1 MMGLPKI
8 ARTALVTGCSTGIGR
23 ASAQVL
29 RDRGWTVYPTA
40 RTESDLASLREEGF
54 EAVSLDVADADSVA
68 ACVETV
74 LGHTGGTLGA
84 VVNNAGF
91 GQAGALEDLTREALE
106 RQFAVNVFGLQDLT
120 NRLVPVFREAGAGRI
135 VQVSSVVGRM
145 SLPFLGA
152 YCASKFAVE
161 AMGDAQRIELRGSG
175 VGLSIIEPGP
185 IITAFRKTCAAATED
200 AVDPATS
207 AHGDLYLKE
216 LQRRKESQK
225 KVNFINRPPEAV
237 AAKVVH
243 ALESSRPKR
252 RYCVT
257 IPAYVGA
264 WMRRFAPYALTD
276 AILGKQVES
285 KAGAKDPN
293 TQ

>member
-1 MMGLPKI
+1 MGLPEI
-8 ARTALVTGCSTGIGR
+8 DRTVLVTGCSTGIGR
-23 ASAQVL
+23 STAQGL
-29 RDRGWTVYPTA
+29 RERGWTVYPTA
-40 RTESDLASLREEGF
+40 RTETDLASLREEGF
-54 EAVSLDVADADSVA
+54 EAVPLDVAEADSVA

-91 GQAGALEDLTREALE
+91 GQAGALEDLSRGALE

-175 VGLSIIEPGP
+175 VHLSIIEPGP
-185 IITAFRKTCAAATED
+185 IITAFRKTCAEATEA
-200 AVDPATS
+200 AVDPSTS
-207 AHGDLYLKE
+207 AYGDMYMKE
-216 LQRRKESQK
+216 LDRRKQSQK

-243 ALESSRPKR
+243 ALESGRPKR

-257 IPAYVGA
+257 LPAYAGA
-264 WMRRFAPYALTD
+264 WMRRFAPYAVTD
-276 AILGKQVES
+276 ALLGRQV
-285 KAGAKDPN
+285 KKKDP
-293 TQ
+293 